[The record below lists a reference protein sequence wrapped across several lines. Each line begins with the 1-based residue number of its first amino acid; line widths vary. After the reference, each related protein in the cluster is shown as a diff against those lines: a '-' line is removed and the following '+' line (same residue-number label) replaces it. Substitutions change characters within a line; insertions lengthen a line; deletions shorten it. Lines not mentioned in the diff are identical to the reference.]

1 MHMIIAYV
9 QSFMAKDVVHALHQV
24 KGVTGA
30 TFTEVRG
37 FGSARRNDTPVPE
50 VIYGTAEKTRVEV
63 VVRNSLVTAVV
74 EAIRTSARTGQR
86 GDGKI
91 FVLPVSR
98 GVKIAT
104 GAESDGDEAL

>member
-1 MHMIIAYV
+1 MQMIIAYV

-24 KGVTGA
+24 EGVTGA

-50 VIYGTAEKTRVEV
+50 YGTAEKTRVEV
-63 VVRNSLVTAVV
+63 VVRNSLVTAVI

-104 GAESDGDEAL
+104 GAEAAGDEAL

>member
-1 MHMIIAYV
+1 MKMIIAYV

-24 KGVTGA
+24 DGVTGA

-37 FGSARRNDTPVPE
+37 FGMGRRTDTPVPE
-50 VIYGTAEKTRVEV
+50 VLYGTAVKTRVEV
-63 VVRNSLVTAVV
+63 VVRNDLETAVV
-74 EAIRTSARTGQR
+74 HAIRTAARTGQR

-98 GVKIAT
+98 GVKIAS
-104 GAESDGDEAL
+104 GAEAVGDEAL